1 MKRSHGH
8 YNRINGQPRNMVV
21 RLSEDE
27 LRAMTA
33 EVRSHRRTDGTT
45 REQRRK
51 EYIKEREGL

>member
-8 YNRINGQPRNMVV
+8 YNRINGQSRNMVV
-21 RLSEDE
+21 RLSGEE
-27 LRAMTA
+27 LRAMSDA
-33 EVRSHRRTDGTT
+33 VRAQRRTDGTT